1 MPEKKEKSKGRFS
14 YLHLILAIAVS
25 TAVAIAHW
33 THLYDQLEFRLHDAF
48 FKFRGEIEQFPQGRH
63 YGYRR
68 SSSSDPGRV
77 AMDQG

>member
-1 MPEKKEKSKGRFS
+1 MPEKKEKRKGKFS

-48 FKFRGEIEQFPQGRH
+48 FKFSGEIEQFPK
-63 YGYRR
+63 
-68 SSSSDPGRV
+68 V
-77 AMDQG
+77 ATMDINEVALQTHGEWPWDQG